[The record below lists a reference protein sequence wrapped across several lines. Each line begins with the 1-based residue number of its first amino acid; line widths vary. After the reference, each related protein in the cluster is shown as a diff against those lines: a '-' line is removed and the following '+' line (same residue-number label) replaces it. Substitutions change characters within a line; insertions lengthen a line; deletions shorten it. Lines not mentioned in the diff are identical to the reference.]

1 MYGGDAQD
9 ALSDAILRKTDGYAL
24 VAEAVA
30 RKTGYELVARK
41 TGNELVEGHHHLSQ
55 RKQ

>member
-24 VAEAVA
+24 IAEAVA
-30 RKTGYELVARK
+30 RNTVY
-41 TGNELVEGHHHLSQ
+41 ELVEGYHHLSKRNQ
-55 RKQ
+55 